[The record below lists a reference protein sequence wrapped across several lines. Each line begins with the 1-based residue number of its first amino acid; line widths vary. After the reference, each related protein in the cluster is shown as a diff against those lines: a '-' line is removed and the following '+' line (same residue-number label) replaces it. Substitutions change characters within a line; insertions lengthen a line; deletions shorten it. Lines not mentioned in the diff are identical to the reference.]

1 MTDNVGDLPS
11 KGGCVLIRSRLSALL
26 VAILLAACASTE
38 KDPTAGWS
46 VDKLYAE
53 ARDLM
58 GSLQYDKAAS
68 MFEKL
73 EGRAAG
79 TVLAQQAQLEK
90 AYAYHK
96 NKDTALAASALDRFM
111 KIHPAS
117 PAMDYALYLKGII
130 YFNDEAGFMNF
141 LAKQDMADRDQKA
154 AKDSFEAFKELVTRF
169 PDSKYSE
176 DARLRMNYMVNNLA
190 KSEVNVAR
198 YYFKRGA
205 YVAALNRLQVALQEY
220 PDTPVRREALE
231 LLVDC
236 YDRLGMN
243 QLRDDTRRVLALN
256 YPELSQPRPP
266 AAPWWKW
273 W

>member
-1 MTDNVGDLPS
+1 MTDNGGDLPS
-11 KGGCVLIRSRLSALL
+11 KGGCVLIRSRLSAVL
-26 VAILLAACASTE
+26 VAILLAACANTQ

-58 GSLQYDKAAS
+58 GSLQYDKAAG

-90 AYAYHK
+90 AYAYYK

-117 PAMDYALYLKGII
+117 PAMDYALYLKGLI
-130 YFNDEAGFMNF
+130 YFNEESGFMDV

-169 PDSKYSE
+169 PNSKYAE
-176 DARLRMNYMVNNLA
+176 DARLRMTYMVNNLA
-190 KSEVNVAR
+190 RSEVNVAR

-205 YVAALNRLQVALQEY
+205 YVASLNRLQVALQDY
-220 PDTPVRREALE
+220 PGTPATRDALE
-231 LLVDC
+231 LLVQC
-236 YDRLGMN
+236 YDRLGLV

-256 YPELSQPRPP
+256 YPESAQPQATPS
-266 AAPWWKW
+266 PWWKFW
-273 W
+273 